1 MEYTRRL
8 VMGGRMSDIKTLED
22 SGHRQVFTAMIDQ
35 WREIVD
41 TLGSSPEYLRRWD
54 ALADG
59 ESPGD
64 PALLAVDGWLLGARH
79 LMESAARIS
88 EMIKAAYLPT
98 RQNGF
103 NMTKGQVESW
113 FTGIYRPA
121 RTIFYATVNH
131 SFPWSEFAF
140 AFACDWALN
149 CPLPPL
155 LPSAGA
161 FLHPAFLPG
170 MHFLEVSRALGDFK
184 LPEERTVTLDG
195 IRQFLG
201 DISRFTAQRLGDMPA
216 MSGREAQ
223 DWLGHQSAPSAGA
236 ETDNDG
242 THRLRYLTSL
252 TVRSYELRAAQPE
265 LLVLPVISNIT
276 SPQTFREAFWSLAP
290 PITHYGPTNNLI
302 AKRAARWALPAAVQ
316 NDAMRAVMVYDL
328 GGVAATLRPYL
339 ALGLKPATI
348 ETHLRAVI
356 SNETFLRQLMSML
369 DTNT

>member
-1 MEYTRRL
+1 MSNLSATAILQDKNEPFLFHERLSHVDPIGARLRFDIDEEAEPVDQLSILLHERHHWLQHIGTAAGIFNYTFMELQGSTAIHIATEHPERLASLPIVAGHHGENLLVDDWKNMEYTRRL

-201 DISRFTAQRLGDMPA
+201 DISRFTAQRLGDMLT

-223 DWLGHQSAPSAGA
+223 DWLGHQSAPSAGCR
-236 ETDNDG
+236 NG
-242 THRLRYLTSL
+242 
-252 TVRSYELRAAQPE
+252 
-265 LLVLPVISNIT
+265 
-276 SPQTFREAFWSLAP
+276 
-290 PITHYGPTNNLI
+290 
-302 AKRAARWALPAAVQ
+302 
-316 NDAMRAVMVYDL
+316 
-328 GGVAATLRPYL
+328 
-339 ALGLKPATI
+339 
-348 ETHLRAVI
+348 
-356 SNETFLRQLMSML
+356 
-369 DTNT
+369 